1 MLFAKLSEHES
12 MLIALSGGTD
22 SAYLAWAA
30 HRVLGKRALSV
41 TALSPSYS
49 TYDREQLEKFL
60 EATAIRHEFVE
71 THEMEKEAYR
81 ANNAD
86 RCYFCKDELFA
97 AMDQIAAERN
107 FAATAYG
114 VNADD
119 TFDFRPGHRAAKEHR
134 VLTPLLD
141 AKLHKAEIRYLSER
155 AGLPS
160 WDRPASACLAS
171 RLPYGTEVTPER
183 LSLVE
188 RGEAALRGLGFL
200 PIPGAAA
207 RQVGQ
212 DRASAGRTAK
222 GAIGRNG
229 GRHGQCAEGGRI
241 HVCGIGFGG
250 LPAGLVERELRE
262 IRGNIARTKCVFCN
276 RRAWKDRHLQ
286 RLWSQAEPPH

>member
-1 MLFAKLSEHES
+1 MSYTQIPMKTLVNIHTGEASGEQASEKEQVLFAKLGEHES

-114 VNADD
+114 V
-119 TFDFRPGHRAAKEHR
+119 RALVGLLGRRLVVTMA
-134 VLTPLLD
+134 VLSGTGLLL
-141 AKLHKAEIRYLSER
+141 AL
-155 AGLPS
+155 LPS
-160 WDRPASACLAS
+160 
-171 RLPYGTEVTPER
+171 LP
-183 LSLVE
+183 
-188 RGEAALRGLGFL
+188 F
-200 PIPGAAA
+200 GAAIV
-207 RQVGQ
+207 RLTTC
-212 DRASAGRTAK
+212 DS
-222 GAIGRNG
+222 
-229 GRHGQCAEGGRI
+229 
-241 HVCGIGFGG
+241 
-250 LPAGLVERELRE
+250 LPAP
-262 IRGNIARTKCVFCN
+262 
-276 RRAWKDRHLQ
+276 RAI
-286 RLWSQAEPPH
+286 ST